1 MAGDAL
7 QKAIRQAP
15 DLVLSDVMMPEM
27 DGFQLLAA
35 LRQEKTTSLI
45 PVILLSARAGED
57 AQIEGM
63 ESGADDYLVKPF
75 TARELLARLR
85 RTSKSRVSAASAER
99 EANPQRELQDAR
111 QNAALAG
118 DHISDIFITFDSKWR
133 YTFIDTA
140 GLKLLGL
147 EPENCQGRPFGQSRP
162 PGTEL
167 EAQSRRCMDLRV
179 PVELEHQSAI
189 TRRVLRVRVFPAPD
203 GGVVVSA
210 SDITERRRTEQEL
223 RVKQEIHVAYAK
235 GGADRQLGAGRGGR
249 TAFDFS

>member
-1 MAGDAL
+1 MRDYVRRLLSSRFEVVTAENGRDVL

-45 PVILLSARAGED
+45 PVILLSACAGED

-75 TARELLARLR
+75 TARELLARVEAHIKISRFR
-85 RTSKSRVSAASAER
+85 RQALER
-99 EANPQRELQDAR
+99 EANLQRELQDAR
-111 QNAALAG
+111 QNAALAL

-133 YTFIDTA
+133 YTFINTA

-147 EPENCQGRPFGQSRP
+147 EPGELSGQTIWAGSRHCWEWSWKRKAAAAWIARP
-162 PGTEL
+162 
-167 EAQSRRCMDLRV
+167 RRT
-179 PVELEHQSAI
+179 EHQSAI
-189 TRRVLRVRVFPAPD
+189 TRRLRVRVFRARWRR
-203 GGVVVSA
+203 GGVSQR
-210 SDITERRRTEQEL
+210 ITDAEERN
-223 RVKQEIHVAYAK
+223 KSCA
-235 GGADRQLGAGRGGR
+235 
-249 TAFDFS
+249 